1 VPGAGRTGA
10 RAYYRSPKSVADIER
25 RLQRLGDRESGPFRP
40 LVAEL
45 RDELAAVRREN
56 LLIQHSAIR
65 YHQIGHFVMQ
75 SL

>member
-1 VPGAGRTGA
+1 MPGAGRTGA

-45 RDELAAVRREN
+45 RDELAAVRRET
-56 LLIQHSAIR
+56 
-65 YHQIGHFVMQ
+65 F
-75 SL
+75 